1 MKGKGCKT
9 RALETENCGVWLDT
23 AQLRRKPKQAVL
35 SQSALVRFNPISRK
49 TAFESTTIDF
59 TQTKTPNLCT
69 KQTSMYSF
77 FTKVGSILFTKEMY
91 SIDTMENQRSSD
103 SFNRSTEKRYC
114 PKTVEHTNDG
124 TILDNSYSFKTDKLS
139 HNCLYKGEDFAENS
153 LPYSREV
160 GINHK
165 NRKTSGPDLSLRFLC
180 SNEEANKEDHVCQS
194 SQLFTQDTQGNK
206 VIAHWNE
213 SDQQKNRHIAIPLR
227 DMTNTNWDM
236 TYTLDGSMSSS
247 YIDSAQNMFTQDS
260 EGNVVIKH

>member
-1 MKGKGCKT
+1 M
-9 RALETENCGVWLDT
+9 ENINLDSFIFAPVPENEAKENIT
-23 AQLRRKPKQAVL
+23 LVK
-35 SQSALVRFNPISRK
+35 SQPDEICQVSPLNQ
-49 TAFESTTIDF
+49 E
-59 TQTKTPNLCT
+59 
-69 KQTSMYSF
+69 YS
-77 FTKVGSILFTKEMY
+77 GSILFTKEMY